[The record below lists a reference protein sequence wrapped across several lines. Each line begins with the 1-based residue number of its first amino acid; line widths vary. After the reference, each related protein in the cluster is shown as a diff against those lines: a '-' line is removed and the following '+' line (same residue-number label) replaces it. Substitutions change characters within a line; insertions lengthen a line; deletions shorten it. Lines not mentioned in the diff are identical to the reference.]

1 MHAVPVVL
9 SALRWDPQIRG
20 ALIVITALAIL
31 PGSVYLVLSTD
42 LGAKVGAVV
51 ALAGLTGWLTV
62 LSGTWMVFGIG
73 WRGAD
78 PTWRA
83 KEIITGPLDVA
94 TTPAMRGFPHGWA
107 KFKKG
112 DSKAA
117 DAQAAADRVLSSSAA
132 SQPAKP
138 GEVAKPDPILKQFP
152 SPFRTTSD
160 YVPLDGYTRGGDN
173 QLFTVRRHKFYLLH
187 SPHYTVV
194 QVQPAVVRN
203 AETGAKPEPDFTK
216 PTVTVVQLRDLGNV
230 RVPPFLVMMS
240 SGIIFGI
247 CCSSLHRR
255 DKAIMGLRAAA
266 AT

>member
-1 MHAVPVVL
+1 
-9 SALRWDPQIRG
+9 
-20 ALIVITALAIL
+20 
-31 PGSVYLVLSTD
+31 
-42 LGAKVGAVV
+42 
-51 ALAGLTGWLTV
+51 
-62 LSGTWMVFGIG
+62 
-73 WRGAD
+73 
-78 PTWRA
+78 
-83 KEIITGPLDVA
+83 
-94 TTPAMRGFPHGWA
+94 MRGFPHGWT